1 MNPANA
7 SSSNPNGSNR
17 RDDDS
22 DDDLRERLMIA
33 NFFILDGRRRR
44 HRRRLRMWPVG
55 LSGADYIQQ
64 VLNNPN
70 PTNCRWQFRVG
81 PSVFQLLADTLLEEG
96 RYQPTSGVT
105 VEEALGMFMKGA
117 LEKVGHVVF
126 GTFVVI
132 GEYVNYWIQC
142 LLCGKILFSDSPKE
156 SDPLRVFLLPLR
168 KRCCY
173 NKQTH
178 CIVREGICREYGYTT
193 GDLMYY
199 VHPSKTLND
208 GLILL
213 KSDIDVLEMVSYH
226 TGHHLIILY
235 VVGFR
240 EETNN
245 IQVKK
250 QRYKLA
256 INKKGTME
264 KGKKMVEEA
273 EEELQSP
280 QLDSFFEKVVSG
292 EDDVFEGGG
301 DNTTSAYQSH
311 GLCLLASF

>member
-105 VEEALGMFMKGA
+105 VEEALGMFMKVIGFGTTQRDLA
-117 LEKVGHVVF
+117 DRFCRSLQTVWSCVHKILDAVLNVGHIIIRPRHTIGVVHPHIS
-126 GTFVVI
+126 G
-132 GEYVNYWIQC
+132 N
-142 LLCGKILFSDSPKE
+142 PKY
-156 SDPLRVFLLPLR
+156 DPWFRGHLR
-168 KRCCY
+168 K
-173 NKQTH
+173 
-178 CIVREGICREYGYTT
+178 
-193 GDLMYY
+193 
-199 VHPSKTLND
+199 
-208 GLILL
+208 
-213 KSDIDVLEMVSYH
+213 LEM
-226 TGHHLIILY
+226 
-235 VVGFR
+235 
-240 EETNN
+240 
-245 IQVKK
+245 
-250 QRYKLA
+250 
-256 INKKGTME
+256 
-264 KGKKMVEEA
+264 
-273 EEELQSP
+273 
-280 QLDSFFEKVVSG
+280 
-292 EDDVFEGGG
+292 
-301 DNTTSAYQSH
+301 
-311 GLCLLASF
+311 